1 MEESR
6 CSKTIVNV
14 LRDRRRNKRRR
25 LLKNKQLEN
34 QTDLLEINNMRT
46 EEENSQWES
55 EDKFE
60 EIS

>member
-46 EEENSQWES
+46 EEENSQWEL

-60 EIS
+60 EIA